1 MPVEPNVRA
10 RRHTLPAAYP
20 RIGRFAAQRATWW
33 STAGTSPLGRPD
45 RVAGLTT
52 PADYEQVTARGH
64 TMLLDTRF
72 GSPDDAAAP
81 DRHDGSPRCAPSSSR
96 AIPPSARSSS
106 DDPTLPVP
114 PCPRVFS
121 PRQLVPAGAAWDFRH
136 HTDQGAT
143 MNRRRRGR
151 SSEHRRATT
160 HLAEMAPEHRDL
172 FRYDGGPVS
181 YRGRLNGTANVLGI
195 ASNPGPTERLVGRT
209 LLWDAGQRVQ
219 GGGHHRLRRRR
230 SGRPSALG
238 NRTRYPHRPD
248 PPLNRSG
255 SATTTGDAPTQ
266 PATTT
271 PSNEP
276 PTPTTPRPGKRPTP
290 RLPAGRPHRLMH
302 DSPWLPPIR
311 WRATNRSSQ

>member
-151 SSEHRRATT
+151 SSEHRSQ
-160 HLAEMAPEHRDL
+160 H
-172 FRYDGGPVS
+172 GG
-181 YRGRLNGTANVLGI
+181 
-195 ASNPGPTERLVGRT
+195 
-209 LLWDAGQRVQ
+209 
-219 GGGHHRLRRRR
+219 HRLRSPGISPRDHPSRRN
-230 SGRPSALG
+230 G
-238 NRTRYPHRPD
+238 
-248 PPLNRSG
+248 
-255 SATTTGDAPTQ
+255 TG
-266 PATTT
+266 
-271 PSNEP
+271 
-276 PTPTTPRPGKRPTP
+276 TPRPVQVRRGPGVLPGPAQRHRQCPRHRVQPRTDRTARGPHPALGRRAAGPGRGPSSPSAATLRAPFGSGKPHPISTP
-290 RLPAGRPHRLMH
+290 SRSPAQ
-302 DSPWLPPIR
+302 PIR
-311 WRATNRSSQ
+311 VGDDHWGRTDPARHNYTVKRAADPDNTPTWQAPHS